1 MSDDDFLYRAMDEDD
16 PLYMEDD
23 RGYRKINKRKNA
35 YKSSK
40 NGCAGILLFGIIGI
54 LCIMIVL

>member
-16 PLYMEDD
+16 PLYMGDD
-23 RGYRKINKRKNA
+23 CDCRKISKRKND

-40 NGCAGILLFGIIGI
+40 KGCAGILLFGIIGI

>member
-16 PLYMEDD
+16 TYYMGDNPD
-23 RGYRKINKRKNA
+23 CRKISKRKNA
-35 YKSSK
+35 YKSTK

-54 LCIMIVL
+54 LCIMIIL